1 MDAKGWRRAG
11 LNTGLQ
17 SGCACALALGLAL
30 QPLAGAAENPAP
42 KAQVVIAPP
51 SSKEVMRH
59 TFRGTEPRLSE
70 AAKLALL
77 RKKIKYVFVL
87 FQENRSFDFYFG
99 TYPGAR
105 GLFSQSAGKTPG
117 FVQPIVNT
125 DGTVSTISPFLIP
138 QTVTNS
144 KGETVSLYPEDIDS
158 VNHGHT
164 AIDAKLD
171 LDADHIARN
180 DRYAFVEEGLKGTL
194 SADGK
199 TYTGPAP
206 TLRQKQQG
214 ELVVSHVDCDTAPFL
229 WTFADRF
236 TLFDNFFDTVIG
248 PSTPNAIAL
257 IAGQSGETQWVKHP
271 ELGSDVNSSSA
282 SLPLIS
288 DPAPYW
294 GSALDVLTPGPQKQ
308 PTEGGGKPSASPASN
323 FTFASLPLSFMGD
336 QIRSTTAQDL
346 NPTFDLQDVQA
357 DIEKIAGDHNRPVNW
372 AWFEQGYDQEPND
385 PSTGATHTGYV
396 AHHDAPQYF
405 GYEADNPAET
415 KKHLKGL
422 GDFYAAIQANA
433 LPEEGG
439 VFYVRGGYGNI
450 QGLKPRS
457 SSPSVQSN
465 FPGNDDHPGYSDT
478 QISEALLANNINAI
492 AGSKYWSQSAIIITY
507 DETDGLYDHTRP
519 SIRSFD
525 PQGNALDQG
534 PRIPA
539 IVISPYARVHA
550 ISHEPSEHGSII
562 KFIDRLF
569 NLTPLAEL
577 PDEAAALKTGAE
589 KYHQKFLGPSDN
601 PEIPIGA
608 LFSAFDN
615 ARLLGKARPL
625 PASYA
630 MIPPDKIS
638 SLPHFAGKGCKAL
651 GITPTDKVT
660 GKVIDPAPADFNPR
674 PGSNPGSPT
683 TPGWPTN

>member
-1 MDAKGWRRAG
+1 M
-11 LNTGLQ
+11 
-17 SGCACALALGLAL
+17 ACALVL
-30 QPLAGAAENPAP
+30 QPFAGAAEERTDG
-42 KAQVVIAPP
+42 AQVEIAPR
-51 SSKEVMRH
+51 SSAEVARH
-59 TFRGTEPRLSE
+59 TVRTAEPRLTD

-105 GLFSQSAGKTPG
+105 GLYSQRAGETAG
-117 FVQPIVNT
+117 LVQPIVNV

-138 QTVTNS
+138 PMVTNS
-144 KGETVSLYPEDIDS
+144 SGAAVPLYPEDIDS

-171 LDADHIARN
+171 LDANHVARN
-180 DRYAFVEEGLKGTL
+180 DRYAFVEEGLKGKL

-206 TLRQKQQG
+206 TLAQKQTG
-214 ELVVSHVDCDTAPFL
+214 ELVMSHVDCDTAPFL
-229 WTFADRF
+229 WNYADRF

-248 PSTPNAIAL
+248 PSTPNAIAM
-257 IAGQSGETQWVKHP
+257 IAGQSGETQWVRHP
-271 ELGSDVNSSSA
+271 ELGSDVNKTSA
-282 SLPLIS
+282 ALPLTS

-294 GSALDVLTPGPQKQ
+294 GSALDVLTPSGQKE
-308 PTEGGGKPSASPASN
+308 PTEGGGKPSAAPASN
-323 FTFASLPLSFMGD
+323 LTFASLPLSFMGE

-346 NPTFDLQDVQA
+346 NPTFDLEDVQA
-357 DIEKIAGDHNRPVNW
+357 DIAKIAGDKNKPVNW
-372 AWFEQGYDQEPND
+372 AWFEQGYDKEPND

-405 GYEADNPAET
+405 GYEANNPAET
-415 KKHLKGL
+415 RKHLKGL
-422 GDFYAAIQANA
+422 GDFYAAVRDSA
-433 LPEEGG
+433 LPAEGG

-457 SSPSVQSN
+457 PSASVQAN

-478 QISEALLANNINAI
+478 QISEALLANTINAI
-492 AGSKYWSQSAIIITY
+492 AGSKYWAESAILITY
-507 DETDGLYDHTRP
+507 DETDGLYDHARP
-519 SIRSFD
+519 AIRSFD
-525 PQGNALDQG
+525 PLGNALDQG

-539 IVISPYARVHA
+539 IVISPYAKAHA
-550 ISHEPSEHGSII
+550 ISHEASEHGSII
-562 KFIDRLF
+562 KFIDKLF
-569 NLTPLAEL
+569 KLTPLAEL
-577 PDEAAALKTGAE
+577 PDEAAALKTGEE

-601 PEIPIGA
+601 PEVPIGA

-615 ARLLGKARPL
+615 GRLLGRVGTL

-630 MIPPDKIS
+630 MIPADRIA
-638 SLPHFAGKGCKAL
+638 SLPHFDGHGCRDL
-651 GITPTDKVT
+651 GITPTDLVK

-674 PGSNPGSPT
+674 PSSNPGLPT